1 MNVCVYCSSSNSVN
15 EKYFKEAK
23 NLGEAIGSA
32 GYNLVYGGTNIGL
45 MNQVAVSVKA
55 AGGKVI
61 GVVPKLI
68 NDYGISA
75 DFLDELI
82 ITPDMAERKRI
93 LREKSDAFVA
103 LPGGFGTLEEI
114 LEVITL
120 KQLGYH
126 NLPIVFI
133 NTDGFYDFLKDQ
145 FEFSYQENFAK
156 EDYRDYYVFVN
167 NYDTAMNYVVN
178 YKKEKLKTKWD

>member
-1 MNVCVYCSSSNSVN
+1 MNICVFCSSSNSVH
-15 EKYFKEAK
+15 EKYFEAAK
-23 NLGEAIGSA
+23 NLGIAIGNS
-32 GYNLVYGGTNIGL
+32 GNNLVYGGTSVGL
-45 MNQVAVSVKA
+45 MNQVAVSVKE

-75 DFLDELI
+75 DYLDELI
-82 ITPDMAERKRI
+82 ITPDMAERKTI

-126 NLPIVFI
+126 NLPIVFV
-133 NTDGFYDFLKDQ
+133 NTDGFYDFLNDQ
-145 FEFSYQENFAK
+145 FELSYREGFAK
-156 EDYRDYYVFVN
+156 EDYRDYYIFVN
-167 NYDTAMNYVVN
+167 NYDSAMSYIQN
-178 YKKEKLKTKWD
+178 YKKEQLKTKWD